1 MQAYS
6 RRHYVNHDVNTI
18 DMVYDFVEHLHGESA
33 YNLTAELTENVPR
46 PEATCERDGSAAAD
60 RASRPFCMA
69 LA

>member
-1 MQAYS
+1 
-6 RRHYVNHDVNTI
+6 
-18 DMVYDFVEHLHGESA
+18 MVYDFVEHLHGESA